1 MDARLFDLDL
11 LRTFLAVA
19 DCGSFTVAARRLNST
34 QSTVSQ
40 KVLRLEA
47 MAGQSLLQRS
57 RRDVQPTDAGER
69 LISYARRML
78 TLNEEAVADLSGARV
93 ATTLRIGVPEDFA
106 AGRTVRMLAEFCRRN
121 SQVKLELTS
130 GLSRDLRARYDRG
143 ELDMAV
149 VKQRRNRGEGA
160 LRWPET
166 LCWIDSATSPAAGR
180 KPLPLVVFPAG
191 GLYRD
196 DMTATLDG
204 LGRQWLI
211 GYTSSSL
218 ASICAAVAEGMGISL
233 VPRRVVTAG
242 HIVLGAESGLPS
254 VATMEIA
261 IHHRPDA
268 DSLVRELATG
278 FANISQEPSRRLQP

>member
-1 MDARLFDLDL
+1 MDARLLDLDL

-19 DCGSFTVAARRLNST
+19 DCGSFTVAAKRLNST

-47 MAGQSLLQRS
+47 MAGQLLLQRS

-69 LISYARRML
+69 LIVYARRML
-78 TLNEEAVADLSGARV
+78 ALNEVAVADLSGARV
-93 ATTLRIGVPEDFA
+93 ATTLRVGVPEDFA
-106 AGRTVRMLAEFCRRN
+106 AGQTVRMLADFCRRH

-130 GLSRDLRARYDRG
+130 GLSRELRDRYDRG

-149 VKQRRNRGEGA
+149 VKQRRNRAEGA
-160 LRWPET
+160 LRWPEA
-166 LCWIDSATSPAAGR
+166 LCWIDSASNPAAGC

-196 DMTATLDG
+196 DMTAMLDG

-218 ASICAAVAEGMGISL
+218 ASICAAVAEGMGVSL
-233 VPRRVVTAG
+233 VPRRVVTAR
-242 HIVLGAESGLPS
+242 HTVLGAGSGLPS
-254 VATMEIA
+254 VETMEIA
-261 IHHRPDA
+261 VHHRPDA
-268 DSLVRELATG
+268 DMLVRELATN
-278 FANISQEPSRRLQP
+278 FAKMTQESSSETQP